1 MFSFVMDKYR
11 KMTKQIL
18 KHIIRI
24 SAICII
30 SVVLIQLNSSCENKD
45 CQGCYKDAPYSAP
58 GETICYPDK
67 DMCTD
72 ELGVECQRCI

>member
-1 MFSFVMDKYR
+1 MIKHF
-11 KMTKQIL
+11 T
-18 KHIIRI
+18 KHILRF
-24 SAICII
+24 ALICII
-30 SVVLIQLNSSCENKD
+30 SLFMMLLIASCENKD
-45 CQGCYKDAPYSAP
+45 CQGCYKDAPWSAP